1 LITCSLSHQML
12 FRLLKITGRRTRC
25 RLRWVSQLMRR
36 DVRDCDRDLV
46 RKFFHDHDAEE
57 VLMIRIPSRPTD
69 DSFAWHFE

>member
-1 LITCSLSHQML
+1 
-12 FRLLKITGRRTRC
+12 
-25 RLRWVSQLMRR
+25 MRR

-46 RKFFHDHDAEE
+46 RNFFHDHDAEE